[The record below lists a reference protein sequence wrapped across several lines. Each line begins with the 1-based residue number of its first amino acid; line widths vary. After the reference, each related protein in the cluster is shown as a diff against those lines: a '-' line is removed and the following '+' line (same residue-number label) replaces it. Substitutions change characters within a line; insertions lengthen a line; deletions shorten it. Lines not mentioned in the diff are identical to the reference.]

1 MAEIN
6 DRLQRAIE
14 ELSGNEA
21 LLEMLDT
28 EAALAMLNW
37 GIATARSIVAR
48 TSELDDFT
56 ADLALLPRLKA
67 IRQSMRSIGNWAAGK
82 YVDPASR
89 IQLRDKLL
97 GYFSTIFSD
106 ERPLPSPENVDQV
119 LSQVDDATNTP
130 RQLVQNLTQL
140 IEEPPQA

>member
-1 MAEIN
+1 MAEMT

-28 EAALAMLNW
+28 EAALEMLNW

-48 TSELDDFT
+48 KCELDDFT
-56 ADLALLPRLKA
+56 ADLALSPRLKA
-67 IRQSMRSIGNWAAGK
+67 LRQSMRSIGNWAAGK
-82 YVDPASR
+82 YEDPASR
-89 IQLRDKLL
+89 IELRDRLL
-97 GYFSTIFSD
+97 GHFSTIFLD
-106 ERPLPSPENVDQV
+106 ERPLPPPEKVDEV
-119 LSQVDDATNTP
+119 LSTVDDTTNTP